1 MYRTERQ
8 SAWQRDVT
16 WASAVLLAL
25 TVMAGV
31 LLFTQAQLASEERG
45 VSVIRSVLEL
55 TLRPGG
61 AAADLGVR
69 SGTAYVPGEPLA
81 LLPGVEVFA
90 DPTEVPTFTVD
101 QAVSRIAGVLA
112 DRLITG
118 GAQAMLDSVAD
129 PELGAQLRSAVEGP
143 IDSLVRASL
152 EATMLPSGL
161 DDGSRLA
168 DWPAQA
174 AANPG
179 ELVQPVVGVFVYESP
194 NRLARMSDREI
205 GVAVVSQLADMV
217 MADGIDAA
225 RQVITNPNLRTRL
238 VEGADQRARA
248 EVHALL
254 QSLLLGRRGEI
265 EARLTGA
272 AQVLAGE
279 ADPGGDALSGLLPA
293 SQLAGLSPE
302 EANDAVMDA
311 LARRAH
317 QGGGALAA
325 AQLTRQDQAERVR
338 GVAPVIDA
346 FSAAARARYTRWT
359 VGAGVLAAVLLVLV
373 VGFSRGLWRLGNVG
387 LAIVF
392 GSALGAWAFDR
403 LRRTV
408 PDEAALPLGAQAQG
422 LFAAVADGLRFALAS
437 VPRAVIEIA
446 WRNHVIALLTGASLL
461 LLAVVVWLL
470 RGVRPRRRSYL

>member
-55 TLRPGG
+55 TLQPGG

-69 SGTAYVPGEPLA
+69 SGTAYSPGEPLA
-81 LLPGVEVFA
+81 LLPGVEVYA
-90 DPTEVPTFTVD
+90 DPTEIPTFTAD

-112 DRLITG
+112 DRLVTG
-118 GAQAMLDSVAD
+118 GAPALLSAVTDA
-129 PELGAQLRSAVEGP
+129 ELGAQLQAAVDGP

-152 EATMLPSGL
+152 EQTMLPSGL

-217 MADGIDAA
+217 MSDGIDAA
-225 RQVITNPNLRTRL
+225 RQVITNANLRARL
-238 VEGADQRARA
+238 DQGVDQLARA
-248 EVHALL
+248 EVHSLL

-265 EARLTGA
+265 ETRLAGA
-272 AQVLAGE
+272 AQVLAGQ
-279 ADPGGDALSGLLPA
+279 ADAGDALSGLLPA
-293 SQLAGLSPE
+293 SQLAGLSAE

-317 QGGGALAA
+317 QGGGAIAA
-325 AQLTRQDQAERVR
+325 AQLTRQDQAQRVR
-338 GVAPVIDA
+338 GVAPLIDA

-387 LAIVF
+387 LAVVF

-408 PDEAALPLGAQAQG
+408 PDDAALPVGAQAQG
-422 LFAAVADGLRFALAS
+422 LFAALADGVRFALAS

-446 WRNHVIALLTGASLL
+446 WRNHVIALLAGASLL